1 MKKKLFLAMFFL
13 TLVFI
18 GYKYIYHEHR
28 EISSEKE
35 VFNDTALV
43 LKQDFH
49 KNLDE
54 SSGKYLNKTI
64 VVSGVISE
72 VEVNAIMIDDNV
84 YCVFGKNINELIIG
98 KQVKVKGR
106 CLGYDE
112 LLEVVKID
120 QSIVLKK

>member
-1 MKKKLFLAMFFL
+1 
-13 TLVFI
+13 VFV
-18 GYKYIYHEHR
+18 GYKYTYHGHR
-28 EISSEKE
+28 DISDEKE

-43 LKQDFH
+43 LKQYFH
-49 KNLDE
+49 ENIDE
-54 SSGKYLNKTI
+54 SSDKYLNKTI

-72 VEVNAIMIDDNV
+72 IESNAIMIDDNV
-84 YCVFGKNINELIIG
+84 YCVFDKDIDEFSIG

-120 QSIVLKK
+120 QSIIFNK

>member
-1 MKKKLFLAMFFL
+1 VKKKLVLATIFLIV
-13 TLVFI
+13 VFI
-18 GYKYIYHEHR
+18 GYKYTYHEHR

-35 VFNDTALV
+35 VFNGTALM
-43 LKQDFH
+43 LKQYFH
-49 KNLDE
+49 DKLDE
-54 SSGKYLNKTI
+54 SSGEYLNKTI

-84 YCVFGKNINELIIG
+84 YCVFDKSTNELKVG
-98 KQVKVKGR
+98 KQIKVKGR

-120 QSIVLKK
+120 QSIVFKK

>member
-1 MKKKLFLAMFFL
+1 
-13 TLVFI
+13 VFI
-18 GYKYIYHEHR
+18 GYKYTYHEHR

-35 VFNDTALV
+35 VFNGSALV
-43 LKQDFH
+43 LKRYFH
-49 KNLDE
+49 ENPDE

-72 VEVNAIMIDDNV
+72 IETKAITIDDNV
-84 YCVFGKNINELIIG
+84 YCAFDKRMSQLHIG
-98 KQVKVKGR
+98 KQIKIKGR

-120 QSIVLKK
+120 QSIIFKE